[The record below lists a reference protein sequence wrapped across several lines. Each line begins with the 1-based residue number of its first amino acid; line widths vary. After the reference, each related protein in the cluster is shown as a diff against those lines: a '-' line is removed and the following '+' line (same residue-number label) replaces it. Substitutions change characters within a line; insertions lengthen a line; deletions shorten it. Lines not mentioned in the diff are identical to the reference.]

1 MTTVKISGATA
12 PAPDDEDE
20 AEENLIF
27 PTEENEDDE

>member
-1 MTTVKISGATA
+1 MEQVSQEVGSE
-12 PAPDDEDE
+12 DEDE